1 MTEEQVFEYIQQNPD
16 FFELY
21 PELIHQ
27 LQLNYSRAN
36 TASLIEKR
44 MNRLQQENQQLK
56 EQLQQHIHIA
66 QENVAL
72 SKKVH
77 QITLALMQCPTL
89 DDFLEFLLND
99 FKALFQVEK
108 LELYSDYFE
117 QKDCIN
123 TFASDSPLRRFYEQ
137 GHVFYGSK
145 NQLCLQQLCE
155 DDICSLAVINIG
167 DCDHALMILLQSVDS
182 HQFSTDKDY
191 FFIKNIQEL
200 LNFKLNDLLS

>member
-1 MTEEQVFEYIQQNPD
+1 MTEEQVFDYLQQNPD
-16 FFELY
+16 FFDLY

-44 MNRLQQENQQLK
+44 MSRLQQENQQLK
-56 EQLQQHIHIA
+56 DQLHQHIHIA

-77 QITLALMQCPTL
+77 QITLALMKCQTL
-89 DDFLEFLLND
+89 DDFIHFLLAD

-108 LELYSDYFE
+108 LELYSDYFA
-117 QKDCIN
+117 QNNAIN
-123 TFASDSPLRRFYEQ
+123 AFASDSPLRRFYEQ
-137 GHVFYGSK
+137 GHIFYGSK

-167 DCDHALMILLQSVDS
+167 EPDHALMVVLQSVDTN
-182 HQFSTDKDY
+182 QFSTDKDY

-200 LNFKLNDLLS
+200 LDFKLNDLLT